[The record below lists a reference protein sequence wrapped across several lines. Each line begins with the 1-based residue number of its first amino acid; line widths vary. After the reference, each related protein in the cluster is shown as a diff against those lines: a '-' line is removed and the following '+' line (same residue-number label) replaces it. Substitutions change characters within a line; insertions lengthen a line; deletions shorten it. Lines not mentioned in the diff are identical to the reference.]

1 MSNMSRIQ
9 IAPSILAADFTR
21 LGEQISQLDALGIE
35 TYHFDVMDGHFVPNI
50 SMGIPVLEALR
61 SITKARL
68 DVHLMVSEPERY
80 IQAFANAG
88 ADIISIHWEATPNV
102 HRALQMIREA
112 GCKVGLAVNP
122 HTPAFVLRD
131 VITMLDLIN
140 VMTVNPGFGGQTFIP
155 SVASKIARLRAMVGD
170 VRQDIDI
177 EADGGVGTETA
188 QSVIQ
193 AGANVLVIGTA
204 IFRHPEGLAAG
215 LRAIQQVLASEIV

>member
-1 MSNMSRIQ
+1 MSRIQ